1 MKYKKLFTVLVTTIL
16 SMGILTG
23 CGSDE
28 NKPWDPTMDITIVSR
43 EDGSGTRGAFV
54 ELFEIEEEDA
64 SGEVFDMTTD
74 EAQITNNT
82 AVMMTTVAGD
92 EYAIG
97 YISLGSL
104 NDTVRPVKIDGI
116 EPTAENI
123 KNGKYK
129 VSRPFVIATKEG
141 NENPAMDAFISFIM
155 SKEGQAVVT
164 ENGYISNDDA
174 KPFEGSDEA
183 GKVVVGGS
191 SSVSP
196 VIEKMIEAYKEINPN
211 ANIEL
216 QATDSTTGVISAID
230 GSYDIGLASRSLK
243 ENEIEQ
249 GLKAQIAAMD
259 GIVIVTNHDS
269 EIHELSSEQVQKIY
283 KGGAYTWS
291 EVLE

>member
-1 MKYKKLFTVLVTTIL
+1 MKQKKIFTLLATAIL

-23 CGSDE
+23 CGADE
-28 NKPWDPTMDITIVSR
+28 NAPWDPTMDITIVSR

-54 ELFEIEEEDA
+54 ELFEIEETDA

-116 EPTAENI
+116 EPTVENI
-123 KNGKYK
+123 KNGIYK
-129 VSRPFVIATKEG
+129 VARPFMIATRKD

-155 SKEGQAVVT
+155 SKEGQAIVS
-164 ENGYISNDDA
+164 ENGYISTDDA
-174 KPFEGSDEA
+174 KPFEGSSEG
-183 GKVVVGGS
+183 GKVVIGGS
-191 SSVSP
+191 SSVFP
-196 VIEKMIEAYKEINPN
+196 VIEKMIEAYKVENPN

-216 QATDSTTGVISAID
+216 QATDSTTGMLSTIE
-230 GSYDIGLASRSLK
+230 GSYDIGLASRNMK
-243 ENEIEQ
+243 ENEVEA
-249 GLKAQIAAMD
+249 GLESQVIAMD

-269 EIHELSSEQVQKIY
+269 AIHELSSEQVQKIY